1 MRMRG
6 RPAGCHANA
15 LLAAEGA
22 YRQGAADAAQAA
34 RRAMPDAGPGAF
46 SHVSNLRAGPCH
58 ACRSGSGVVAWRR
71 PVGAA
76 SAAWALRT
84 VPSGRPSPP
93 PSTAPAQQPCWTLW
107 NTTVL
112 NMSASERHAP
122 ASQATCRN
130 AVHTPGRAQ
139 RGQAGR
145 LRPRRGP
152 HRRRRPGARRAS
164 TRRCTW
170 PRGASAKRPPPSGAA
185 GGRRRRPRGPAPA
198 RPQRLSTWSASSRQ
212 FLARV
217 ACLAQLDWSAWTLMS
232 RL

>member
-1 MRMRG
+1 VRVRG

-22 YRQGAADAAQAA
+22 YRQGAADAAQGAH
-34 RRAMPDAGPGAF
+34 RAMLDAGPGAF
-46 SHVSNLRAGPCH
+46 SHVSSMRAG
-58 ACRSGSGVVAWRR
+58 ACRACGSGSGVVAWRR

-76 SAAWALRT
+76 SAARALRKT
-84 VPSGRPSPP
+84 PSGRPSPP
-93 PSTAPAQQPCWTLW
+93 PSTAPAQQPRWTMW
-107 NTTVL
+107 NTRVL
-112 NMSASERHAP
+112 NMSSSDRHAP
-122 ASQATCRN
+122 ASHTTCRH
-130 AVHTPGRAQ
+130 AVCTPGRAR

-164 TRRCTW
+164 TRRSTW
-170 PRGASAKRPPPSGAA
+170 PRGASARRPPPSGAA